1 MPAARDV
8 RGAHRS
14 IMAAIKKAPA
24 IRTKVGERDII
35 VVGASAGGVQ
45 AVSELV
51 AGLPPDLPAAVF
63 VVVHTSSAFPSTL
76 PELLTRRGPLRATHA
91 LHGEEIARGRIY
103 VAPPDNQLLLRPGY
117 LHVVRGPKENG
128 HRPSVDALF
137 RSASAAYG
145 PRVVAVVLT
154 GHLDCGTAGLLS
166 VKARGGIAVVQDPED
181 ALVPDMPR
189 SALRHAAID
198 HVARLAEIPPLL
210 ARLTRERVVAKDG
223 PLSRADLGELEGDEP
238 GVRADI
244 VCPQCQGALSFSQ
257 LGGFEFFRCHVGHT
271 FTLEGLAAGQAEE
284 VERAL
289 WAAARALEEA
299 AAITRRARA
308 RATGDVQRSLAEKE
322 ETQAQQ
328 AQLIR
333 EMLLRG
339 RLPSR
344 ADPVESTQADEE
356 AAHGPH

>member
-1 MPAARDV
+1 
-8 RGAHRS
+8 
-14 IMAAIKKAPA
+14 MAAIKEASA
-24 IRTKVGERDII
+24 NRTKVGERDII
-35 VVGASAGGVQ
+35 VIGASAGGVQ
-45 AVSELV
+45 ALSELA
-51 AGLPPDLPAAVF
+51 AGLPPGLPAAVF
-63 VVVHTSSAFPSTL
+63 VVVHTASGFPSTL

-91 LHGEEIARGRIY
+91 LHGEEIVRGRIY

-145 PRVVAVVLT
+145 PRVIAVVLT

-166 VKARGGIAVVQDPED
+166 VKARGGIAVVQDPAD
-181 ALVPDMPR
+181 ASVPEMPR

-198 HVARLAEIPPLL
+198 HVAPLSEIPPLL
-210 ARLTRERVVAKDG
+210 ARLTRERVVPKEA
-223 PLSRADLGELEGDEP
+223 PLPAGDLGELEGDEP
-238 GVRADI
+238 GVPADI
-244 VCPQCQGALSFSQ
+244 VCPQCQGALSFSE

-271 FTLEGLAAGQAEE
+271 FTLEGLAVEQAEE

-289 WAAARALEEA
+289 WAAARALEEGA
-299 AAITRRARA
+299 AVARRARA
-308 RATGDVQRSLAEKE
+308 RTTGDVQRSLAEKE

-333 EMLLRG
+333 EMLLR
-339 RLPSR
+339 RDLPSR
-344 ADPVESTQADEE
+344 AEAVETGQADEG
-356 AAHGPH
+356 AAHGPN